1 MVKKI
6 RVLVVDDSAFMRKI
20 ISDLLNSDDRLEVI
34 GTARNGKDGLSQIT
48 QLKPDVV
55 TMDVEMPIMNG
66 IDALKEIMQRQ
77 PLPVVMLSSLTKQGA
92 DMTIHAMSLGA
103 VDFIAKPSGSISL
116 DLDKV
121 RDELVAKVVA
131 AAASRLSVRQQ
142 VKAADV
148 KVTVKAPAAR
158 KRADCSLVAIGTST
172 GGPRALQ
179 EVIGKLPATLA
190 APVVVVQHMPV
201 GFTKSLAERLN
212 SLSPIRVKEAQHNET
227 LRNGTV
233 YIAPGGHH
241 LTIEQADSRLI
252 AKLTMEDPVSGH
264 RPSVDRMFESISLLQ
279 NVDVCTVIMT
289 GMGADGTNGLR
300 KIRDRISSVYS
311 IGESAETCVVYGMPR
326 AAAEAG
332 LLHHVCPVQSIAGA
346 VQKRINLSE
355 GVNQWK

>member
-1 MVKKI
+1 MEKI

-20 ISDLLNSDDRLEVI
+20 ISDLLNGDERLEVI
-34 GTARNGKDGLSQIT
+34 GTARNGKDGLEQIS

-55 TMDVEMPIMNG
+55 TMDVEMPIMDG
-66 IDALKEIMQRQ
+66 LEALKEIMRKH

-121 RDELVAKVVA
+121 RDELVVKVVA
-131 AAASRLSVRQQ
+131 ASSSRLSVKQR

-148 KVTVKAPAAR
+148 KMIAKAPER
-158 KRADCSLVAIGTST
+158 KRADRSLVAIGTST

-179 EVIGKLPATLA
+179 EVVGKLPSALA

-201 GFTKSLAERLN
+201 GFTKSLAERLDG
-212 SLSPIRVKEAQHNET
+212 LSAISVKEAQQNEI
-227 LRNGTV
+227 LKNGVV
-233 YIAPGGHH
+233 YIAPGGQH

-252 AKLTMEDPVSGH
+252 AKLTMEEPVKGH
-264 RPSVDRMFESISLLQ
+264 RPSVDRMFESISSLE
-279 NVDVCTVIMT
+279 NVDICTVIMT
-289 GMGADGTNGLR
+289 GMGADGTDGLR
-300 KIRDRISSVYS
+300 MIRDKHPSVYS
-311 IGESAETCVVYGMPR
+311 IGESAESCVVYGMPR

-332 LLHHVCPVQSIAGA
+332 LLHHVCPVQSIASA
-346 VQKRINLSE
+346 IQQRVNLLE

>member
-1 MVKKI
+1 MGKI

-34 GTARNGKDGLSQIT
+34 GTARNGKDGLGQIS

-66 IDALKEIMQRQ
+66 IDALKEIMQKH

-92 DMTIHAMSLGA
+92 DMTIHAMSIGA

-121 RDELVAKVVA
+121 RDELVVKVVA
-131 AAASRLSVRQQ
+131 ASASRLSVKQQ

-148 KVTVKAPAAR
+148 KMIAKTPGR
-158 KRADCSLVAIGTST
+158 KRADRSLIAIGTST

-179 EVIGKLPATLA
+179 EVVGKLPSALG

-201 GFTKSLAERLN
+201 GFTKSLAERLDG
-212 SLSPIRVKEAQHNET
+212 LSAIKVKEAQQNET
-227 LRNGTV
+227 LKNGVV
-233 YIAPGGHH
+233 YIAPGGQH

-252 AKLTMEDPVSGH
+252 AKLTMEDPVKGH
-264 RPSVDRMFESISLLQ
+264 RPSVDRMFESISSLE
-279 NVDVCTVIMT
+279 NVDICTVIMT
-289 GMGADGTNGLR
+289 GMGADGTEGLR
-300 KIRDRISSVYS
+300 KIRERQPSVFS
-311 IGESAETCVVYGMPR
+311 IGESAESCVVYGMPR

-332 LLHHVCPVQSIAGA
+332 LLHHVCPVQSIAA
-346 VQKRINLSE
+346 AIQQRVNLLE

>member
-1 MVKKI
+1 MGKI

-20 ISDLLNSDDRLEVI
+20 ISDLLSSDDRLEVI
-34 GTARNGKDGLSQIT
+34 GTARNGKDGLEQIS

-66 IDALKEIMQRQ
+66 LDALKQIMQKY

-121 RDELVAKVVA
+121 RDELVVKVVA
-131 AAASRLSVRQQ
+131 AASSRLSIREP
-142 VKAADV
+142 VKTAAV
-148 KVTVKAPAAR
+148 KVFAKAPE
-158 KRADCSLVAIGTST
+158 KNSADRNLVAIGTST

-179 EVIGKLPATLA
+179 EVIGKLPSALA

-201 GFTKSLAERLN
+201 GFTKSLAERLD
-212 SLSPIRVKEAQHNET
+212 SLSAIKVKEAEQNET
-227 LRNGTV
+227 LRNGVV

-241 LTIEQADSRLI
+241 LTIVQADSRLI
-252 AKLTMEDPVSGH
+252 AKLTLEDPVKGH
-264 RPSVDRMFESISLLQ
+264 RPSVDRMFESISSLV

-289 GMGADGTNGLR
+289 GMGSDGTEGL
-300 KIRDRISSVYS
+300 KKMKTKLPSVYS
-311 IGESAETCVVYGMPR
+311 IGESAESCVVYGMPR
-326 AAAEAG
+326 AVAEAG
-332 LLHHVCPVQSIAGA
+332 LSHHVCAVQSIASA
-346 VQKRINLSE
+346 IQQRINLLE
-355 GVNQWK
+355 GVNKWK